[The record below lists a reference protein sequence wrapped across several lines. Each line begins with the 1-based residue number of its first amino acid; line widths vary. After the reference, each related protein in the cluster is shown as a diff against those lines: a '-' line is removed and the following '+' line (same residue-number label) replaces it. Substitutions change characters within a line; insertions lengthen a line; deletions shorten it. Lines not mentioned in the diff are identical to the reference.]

1 MYGLPAITGY
11 NLTNSLQVMDI
22 QGKSTCIQESAALQ
36 CRPMRGYSTRLC
48 LFTCLATLAMMP
60 LCVSQ
65 AADVKSARVWA
76 GPEYTR
82 LVLDV
87 SGPVSYKFDQ
97 NGDQV
102 LLSLDRSAVASSF
115 AAPPAQG
122 LYKGLSSD
130 RQGDRLQVTAKIA
143 PSSRIKSFLVK
154 PSADAGYR
162 LVLDVYPGGV
172 SPGNSAVPKVANTD
186 TSDDDNTPIAAVAAP
201 VPSSSKASSVSAS
214 PRITSKNSL
223 KASQS
228 GMASTRQ
235 AASLMNGQRKV
246 VVAIDAGHGGKDPG
260 SHGPSGT
267 LEKNV
272 TLAVARE
279 LAAQI
284 NRQPGMKAVLTR
296 DADFFIPLKQ
306 RYQIAREN
314 NADMFVSIHAD
325 AFANGDARGSS
336 VWVLS
341 PRGKTSEAARWL
353 ADSENRADLIGG
365 VSLDDKDDSLAAVLL
380 DLQQGYAM
388 QASESIAGNV
398 LKALGN
404 LGPTHRGYVER
415 ANFVVLRSPDVPSIL
430 VETAFISN
438 PTEERKLR
446 DPSHQARLAEAV
458 MGGVKNYFESTPPQG
473 TWFAAQAARRNGV
486 QLASNDDNDA
496 SDNVD
501 KPLASPVSKGSVAN
515 RVASA
520 APADADVRDLHR
532 VTRGESLRSIARQYG
547 VSVGAL
553 KTANRLNSE
562 SVHAGTVLAIPAG

>member
-1 MYGLPAITGY
+1 M
-11 NLTNSLQVMDI
+11 
-22 QGKSTCIQESAALQ
+22 
-36 CRPMRGYSTRLC
+36 
-48 LFTCLATLAMMP
+48 AMAP
-60 LCVSQ
+60 LCASQ

-102 LLSLDRSAVASSF
+102 LLNLDRSAIASSF
-115 AAPPAQG
+115 SAPPAQG

-130 RQGDRLQVTAKIA
+130 KQGDRLQVTAKIA
-143 PSSRIKSFLVK
+143 PSSHIKSFLVK

-162 LVLDVYPGGV
+162 LVLDVYPGGASSGSSV
-172 SPGNSAVPKVANTD
+172 ASKAVNTD
-186 TSDDDNTPIAAVAAP
+186 TTDDDDAPVAAVAAP
-201 VPSSSKASSVSAS
+201 VPASSKASSVGPA
-214 PRITSKNSL
+214 PRGTSKNSL

-260 SHGPSGT
+260 SHGPGGT

-325 AFANGDARGSS
+325 AFTNGDARGSS

-438 PTEERKLR
+438 PAEERKLR
-446 DPSHQARLAEAV
+446 DPSHQSRLAEAV

-486 QLASNDDNDA
+486 QLASNDDSDA
-496 SDNVD
+496 PENAG
-501 KPLASPVSKGSVAN
+501 KTPVAAPSAKSSGSSS
-515 RVASA
+515 VASA
-520 APADADVRDLHR
+520 TAPADADVRDLHR

-553 KTANRLNSE
+553 KTANRLNGE
-562 SVHAGTVLAIPAG
+562 TVHAGTVLAIPAG